1 MRKKNMDKVKSHR
14 LKVLIVLAVEFIAIA
29 VMLVLIFFA
38 GRKTYTVTF
47 DLNGGTLLGGDTVQT
62 VTQGNHANPPSV
74 TKEGCYFLRWS
85 HSYRE
90 VTRDLVIKAIW
101 EYETTEGIE
110 YEIKENSNY
119 CEIVGCYK
127 ELSGDVYIGAY
138 FNEMKVLGIKEG
150 AFKDCKNI
158 TGVYLLDGIL
168 AIEDGAFEG
177 CDRLQKIEIPS
188 TLITLGKNA
197 FKGCTALEEIKL
209 PESLERIGDGA
220 FQSCDSLKEI
230 ILPKSLAVMG
240 SEVFDSDTLLIK
252 AYIQINEIP
261 SGWAT
266 DWCLPNTTIEWGY
279 VEPEETEDEEEEK
292 NRLWG

>member
-1 MRKKNMDKVKSHR
+1 MDKVKSHR
-14 LKVLIVLAVEFIAIA
+14 LKVVIVLAVEFIAIA

-38 GRKTYTVTF
+38 GKKSYTVTF

-62 VTQGNHANPPSV
+62 VIQGNNANPPSV

-90 VTRDLVIKAIW
+90 ITRDLVITAIW

-127 ELSGDVYIGAY
+127 ELTGDVYIGAY
-138 FNEMKVLGIKEG
+138 FNEKRVLGIKAG

-177 CDRLQKIEIPS
+177 CDRLQKIELPT
-188 TLITLGKNA
+188 TLVTLGKDA
-197 FKGCTALEEIKL
+197 FKGCESLTEIDLNENLERVGSGAFAGCDALEEIL
-209 PESLERIGDGA
+209 
-220 FQSCDSLKEI
+220 
-230 ILPKSLAVMG
+230 LPKSLIVMG
-240 SEVFDSDTLLIK
+240 SGVFDTALTIK
-252 AYIQINEIP
+252 TYVEQTEIP

-266 DWCLPNTTIEWGY
+266 DWYINTPTVEWGY
-279 VEPEETEDEEEEK
+279 VEPEEIEEEEEK
-292 NRLWG
+292 TKLWG

>member
-1 MRKKNMDKVKSHR
+1 MDKVKSHR

-38 GRKTYTVTF
+38 GRKSYTVTF

-62 VTQGNHANPPSV
+62 VVQGNNANPPSV
-74 TKEGCYFLRWS
+74 TKDGCYFLRWS

-90 VTRDLVIKAIW
+90 VTRDLVITAIW

-138 FNEMKVLGIKEG
+138 FNEKKVLGIKEG

-158 TGVYLLDGIL
+158 TGLYLLDGIL

-177 CDRLQKIEIPS
+177 CTRLQTIELPS
-188 TLITLGKNA
+188 TLIALGKNV
-197 FKGCTALEEIKL
+197 FKGCTALKEIKL
-209 PESLERIGDGA
+209 PEKLERIGDGA
-220 FQSCDSLKEI
+220 FQGCTALEEI
-230 ILPKSLAVMG
+230 ILPKSLTIMG
-240 SEVFDSDTLLIK
+240 SEVFDSETLVIK
-252 AYIQINEIP
+252 AYIAINETP
-261 SGWAT
+261 NGWAT
-266 DWCLPNTTIEWGY
+266 DWCLPTATIEWNY
-279 VEPEETEDEEEEK
+279 VDPEDIEDEKEEK
-292 NRLWG
+292 TKLWG